1 MAPIYARAYL
11 RDKRAQGFY
20 DIKSAREVNLGI
32 DFSPSSVVPL
42 PSMGTS
48 TDMFI
53 TPKSNLIH
61 VTDETMNKET
71 FKVEESKRCV
81 SVMTDWGE
89 GVGFGINEVVWT
101 NKTKT
106 STEDQKEGTGE

>member
-1 MAPIYARAYL
+1 
-11 RDKRAQGFY
+11 
-20 DIKSAREVNLGI
+20 
-32 DFSPSSVVPL
+32 
-42 PSMGTS
+42 
-48 TDMFI
+48 
-53 TPKSNLIH
+53 
-61 VTDETMNKET
+61 MNKET

-106 STEDQKEGTGE
+106 STEDQEEGTGE

>member
-1 MAPIYARAYL
+1 
-11 RDKRAQGFY
+11 
-20 DIKSAREVNLGI
+20 
-32 DFSPSSVVPL
+32 
-42 PSMGTS
+42 MGTS

-61 VTDETMNKET
+61 VTDETMNKKT
-71 FKVEESKRCV
+71 FKVEESKRCL

-106 STEDQKEGTGE
+106 STEDQEEGTGE